1 MMKKLFQHSILLALA
16 VSGLTAAAAAVPA
29 EDELDHECT
38 SWIIFSDLTKN
49 NTNIL
54 HKNRDATPKNVRVML
69 SAKDSPRRWI
79 GLGNDKSPCMGMN
92 SSGLAAIMNS
102 GEICSDHRKD
112 PTRKSTPA
120 IIQYMLENCDTAAEA
135 TAALRKL
142 ISAGDYSH
150 GGQKGSIFFFT
161 DAKEGYICEMTANFC
176 SVQRYDSSYTFRA
189 NIWHNPGMAQFSRNG
204 VKRFLDSCGR
214 ESVVLDIF
222 NSALEKNGKLTL
234 ADVLEL
240 SRQAK
245 QLEGSPLVRSVCFKY
260 TNSASSLVIHR
271 EFPQTLS
278 TLWVLIGHPRHTIYV
293 PIPLCAEKLLP
304 SMLTPEWAA
313 ASWKRFKKLGLHAEI
328 PAEWTALETQS
339 IAEYEKAVAE
349 AEKLLRD
356 GKKEQAVK
364 LLNQTASGI
373 WEKAYALA
381 VPSKPAKA
389 NEDK

>member
-1 MMKKLFQHSILLALA
+1 MMKKLFQRSTLLALA
-16 VSGLTAAAAAVPA
+16 VSGLTAAAAPA
-29 EDELDHECT
+29 AADELDHECT

-54 HKNRDATPKNVRVML
+54 HKNRDATPKHVRVML

-135 TAALRKL
+135 AAALRKL

-189 NIWHNPGMAQFSRNG
+189 NIWHNPGMAQFSRNSLT
-204 VKRFLDSCGR
+204 KFLDSCGR
-214 ESVVLDIF
+214 ESVVLDAF
-222 NSALEKNGKLTL
+222 GSALDKNGKLTL
-234 ADVLEL
+234 TDTLKL
-240 SRQAK
+240 CRQDK
-245 QLEGSPLVRSVCFKY
+245 QLAGSPLERSVCYKN

-304 SMLTPEWAA
+304 SMLTPEWSA
-313 ASWKRFKKLGLHAEI
+313 ASWKRFKELGLHAEI
-328 PAEWTALETQS
+328 PARWTALEKQS
-339 IAEYEKAVAE
+339 IAKYEKAVAE
-349 AEKLLRD
+349 AEKLLRG
-356 GKKEQAVK
+356 GKKAQAVK
-364 LLNQTASGI
+364 LLNQTAAGI
-373 WEKAYALA
+373 WEKACPLA
-381 VPSKPAKA
+381 VPSKPAK
-389 NEDK
+389 

>member
-1 MMKKLFQHSILLALA
+1 MKISKCIPVFAGLI
-16 VSGLTAAAAAVPA
+16 SGLTAAAVPV

-79 GLGNDKSPCMGMN
+79 GLGNSQFPCMGMN

-102 GEICSDHRKD
+102 GEICTDHRKD
-112 PTRKSTPA
+112 PTKKATPV
-120 IIQYMLENCDTAAEA
+120 ILQYMLENCDTAAEA
-135 TAALRKL
+135 AAAIKKL
-142 ISAGDYSH
+142 ISTGDYSH
-150 GGQKGSIFFFT
+150 GGKKGSIFFFT
-161 DAKEGYICEMTANFC
+161 DPKEGYICEMTAKFC

-222 NSALEKNGKLTL
+222 NSALDKNGKLTL
-234 ADVLEL
+234 TDILKL

-245 QLEGSPLVRSVCFKY
+245 QLEGSPLERSVCFKN

-278 TLWVLIGHPRHTIYV
+278 TLWVLIGHPRHTIYI
-293 PIPLCAEKLLP
+293 PIPICAEKLLP
-304 SMLTPEWAA
+304 SMLTPEWSA
-313 ASWKRFKKLGLHAEI
+313 ASWKRFKELELHAEI
-328 PAEWTALETQS
+328 PEEWTALEKQS
-339 IAEYEKAVAE
+339 IAEYEKAVFE
-349 AEKLLRD
+349 GEKLLRD
-356 GKKEQAVK
+356 GKKAEAVR
-364 LLNQTASGI
+364 LLNRTASGI
-373 WEKAYALA
+373 WEKAYPLA
-381 VPSKPAKA
+381 VSAKPAKEA
-389 NEDK
+389 KAK